1 MAQSKRMLKNFR
13 GKFTLETVVFTSGAL
28 VMIYEIIG
36 SRILAPF
43 IGTSTYV
50 WTSLI
55 GVILGSLSLGYYLG
69 GKTAD
74 EKPNLSV
81 LASVLF
87 FAGAF
92 LSVTILLHNVVLA
105 TISSASIGLAL
116 KSIIAALL
124 LFAPASILFG
134 FVTPYAVRLKMNAV
148 ENAGKTVGRLYALST
163 VGSILGTFLAGFL
176 LLPSIGSTRTLYLI
190 TAILFALSFLIAP
203 FVLSPARLFFLIMFP
218 SALIFNEVYGYMMF
232 RAFELHDIDT
242 HYNRLQIYNTNDK
255 RTNQPIR
262 VLITDPLS
270 TQSAMFLE
278 SDELALNYSKYYH
291 LVSYYKPNF
300 QDSLIIGGAAYSFPK
315 EYLRSFPG
323 KKIDVV
329 EIDPQMT
336 QIARDYFRLQDNPNL
351 NIIHEDGRIFL
362 NKNEKKY
369 DAIFVDAFNS
379 MYSIP
384 FQLTTT
390 EAVSRMNQS
399 LKDDG
404 VVLLNMVSA
413 VEGKGAMFLQAEYKT
428 FAANFPHVYVFR
440 AEPEK
445 ALNVTQNLILIAAK
459 SDKINSAPDEKL
471 AALLKNKY
479 ENPIDSSLPVL
490 TDDFAPVEYY
500 ISFAQQ
506 TVEK

>member
-1 MAQSKRMLKNFR
+1 MAQSNEMLKNFR
-13 GKFTLETVVFTSGAL
+13 EKFLLETVVFVSGAL
-28 VMIYEIIG
+28 VMVYEIIG

-74 EKPNLSV
+74 EKPNLGI

-92 LSVTILLHNVVLA
+92 LAATILLHNVVLA
-105 TISSASIGLAL
+105 TISQISLGLAL

-163 VGSILGTFLAGFL
+163 VGSILGTFLAGFV
-176 LLPSIGSTRTLYLI
+176 LLPTMGSTRTLYLI
-190 TAILFALSFLIAP
+190 AGILFALAFLVAP
-203 FVLSPARLFFLIMFP
+203 FALTPTKLFFLIMFP
-218 SALIFNEVYGYMMF
+218 SALAFNEIYGYMMF

-270 TQSAMFLE
+270 TQSAMFLD

-291 LVSYYKPNF
+291 LLRYYKPDF
-300 QDSLIIGGAAYSFPK
+300 EDSLIIGGAAYSFPK
-315 EYLRSFPG
+315 EYLRTYPG
-323 KKIDVV
+323 KNLDVV

-336 QIARDYFRLQDNPNL
+336 EIARKFFRLQNNPNL

-384 FQLTTT
+384 FQLTTS
-390 EAVSRMNQS
+390 EAVQRMNAS

-428 FAANFPHVYVFR
+428 FAENFPRVEVFR

-445 ALNVTQNLILIAAK
+445 ALNVTQNLILVAAK
-459 SDKINSAPDEKL
+459 TDKTAHAPDEKIS
-471 AALLKNKY
+471 ALLKNKY
-479 ENPIDSSLPVL
+479 ENSIDSNLPVL

>member
-1 MAQSKRMLKNFR
+1 MAQSKLMLNSFR
-13 GKFTLETVVFTSGAL
+13 HKFLLEIIVFTSGSL

-69 GKTAD
+69 GKIAD
-74 EKPNLSV
+74 EKPNLGI
-81 LASVLF
+81 LATVLF

-92 LSVTILLHNVVLA
+92 LSATILLHNIILAMISSTSLGLA
-105 TISSASIGLAL
+105 T
-116 KSIIAALL
+116 KSIVAALL
-124 LFAPASILFG
+124 LFAPASVLFG
-134 FVTPYAVRLKMNAV
+134 FVTPYAVRLKLNTV
-148 ENAGKTVGRLYALST
+148 DNAGKTVGRLYALST
-163 VGSILGTFLAGFL
+163 IGSILGTFLAGFV
-176 LLPSIGSTRTLYLI
+176 LLPAIGSIRTLYLI
-190 TAILFALSFLIAP
+190 TGILFTLSFLIAP
-203 FVLSPARLFFLIMFP
+203 FAFTAAKLFFLIMFP
-218 SALIFNEVYGYMMF
+218 SAIVFNEAYGYMMF
-232 RAFELHDIDT
+232 RSFELHDSDT
-242 HYNRLQIYNTNDK
+242 HYNRLQIYNTTDK

-291 LVSYYKPNF
+291 LLRYYKPDF
-300 QDSLIIGGAAYSFPK
+300 QNTLIIGGAAYSFPK
-315 EYLRSFPG
+315 EYLRTYPD
-323 KKIDVV
+323 KQIDVV

-336 QIARDYFRLQDNPNL
+336 QIARDYFKLQDSPNL
-351 NIIHEDGRIFL
+351 KIIHEDGRIFL

-369 DAIFVDAFNS
+369 DAILVDAFNS

-384 FQLTTT
+384 FQLTTA
-390 EAVSRMNQS
+390 EAVNRLNTS

-404 VVLLNMVSA
+404 VVILNMVSA
-413 VEGKGAMFLQAEYKT
+413 VEGKGAMFLEAEYKT
-428 FAANFPHVYVFR
+428 FAEKFPHIYLFR
-440 AEPEK
+440 TEPEK
-445 ALNVTQNLILIAAK
+445 NLQTTQNLILIAAK
-459 SDKINSAPDEKL
+459 SDKVSDSPDEIIT
-471 AALLKNKY
+471 ALLKNKY
-479 ENPIDSSLPVL
+479 DATINSDLPVL